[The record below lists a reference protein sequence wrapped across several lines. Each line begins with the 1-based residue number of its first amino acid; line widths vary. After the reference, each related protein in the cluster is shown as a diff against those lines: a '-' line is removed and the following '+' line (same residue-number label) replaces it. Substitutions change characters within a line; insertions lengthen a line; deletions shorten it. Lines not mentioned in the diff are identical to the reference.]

1 MAFLRVYYFSSV
13 LMQHTTLTA
22 AWSESAKKPMPV
34 LYLLHGGTDDSTL
47 WFRESDV
54 ESLCERYGL
63 LAVSLDARSS
73 SYADMRHG
81 QKFFTYLTQELPE
94 FLAHRLPVSSRR
106 EDTLIAGFSMGGQG
120 AVKAALRCPEKYS
133 VCMGLSGARDP
144 VAMYKVW
151 QGMEN
156 GPDLRGVE
164 DALGPID
171 EIYGSENDIL
181 YLAKKAAESGK
192 DLPRFF
198 LSCGKE
204 DYAVEYSRAYHQ
216 YLKDLG
222 IAHAYYETEGAHG
235 YEAARKALEI
245 ALEAMQKEGILK

>member
-1 MAFLRVYYFSSV
+1 
-13 LMQHTTLTA
+13 
-22 AWSESAKKPMPV
+22 
-34 LYLLHGGTDDSTL
+34 
-47 WFRESDV
+47 
-54 ESLCERYGL
+54 
-63 LAVSLDARSS
+63 
-73 SYADMRHG
+73 
-81 QKFFTYLTQELPE
+81 
-94 FLAHRLPVSSRR
+94 
-106 EDTLIAGFSMGGQG
+106 
-120 AVKAALRCPEKYS
+120 VKAALRCPEKYS

-216 YLKDLG
+216 YLKGLG